1 MLITNE
7 PFFEDGGQSSKDLL
21 KLYKD
26 QHSIE
31 QNFGFLKDPLI
42 VNALFLKSPQRI
54 KALGLILVLAL
65 MVWRLMECTM

>member
-7 PFFEDGGQSSKDLL
+7 PFSADGGPSSRDLL
-21 KLYKD
+21 RLYKD

-42 VNALFLKSPQRI
+42 VNARDV
-54 KALGLILVLAL
+54 G
-65 MVWRLMECTM
+65 